1 MKVKAKKAGYSSP
14 ILRKRT
20 NVSLLYALS
29 ILQKSDISHFINHVY
44 LYGSC
49 ARLEQNYNSDV
60 DILVELA
67 DDTNIDKYRSDI
79 ISLKGKV
86 SPLDLALPIVDMHV
100 VVGSKWM
107 SSNLLYYQNVK
118 RDGVDVW
125 KIQE

>member
-1 MKVKAKKAGYSSP
+1 MFVYYTP
-14 ILRKRT
+14 
-20 NVSLLYALS
+20 
-29 ILQKSDISHFINHVY
+29 Y
-44 LYGSC
+44 LYYRNQTYHIL
-49 ARLEQNYNSDV
+49 RLEQNYNSDV